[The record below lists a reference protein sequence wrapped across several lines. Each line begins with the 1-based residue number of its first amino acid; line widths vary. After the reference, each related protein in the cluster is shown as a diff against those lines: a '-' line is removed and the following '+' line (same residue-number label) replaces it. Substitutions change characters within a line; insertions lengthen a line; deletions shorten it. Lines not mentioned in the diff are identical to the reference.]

1 VFGQSRYA
9 FAAGDRVVFAYQRDG
24 LDHLAVLGPGGVAD
38 DLDLPYTA
46 ISSVEAAGDRVVF
59 VGASATA
66 EPAVVA
72 IRLAPGPGAALAGE
86 PEIVRAPRDLGVDP
100 GWFSVPE
107 PVDFPTSGGRTAH
120 ALYYPP
126 TNPEAVPPAG
136 EAPPLLVLIHGGPT
150 AAARP
155 MLQLGTQYWTS
166 RGFGGVDVNY
176 VGSTGYGRAYREALA
191 TETHKF
197 ESRYLDGLIGPYPDR
212 RDLYVE
218 RSPVHHLDGFD
229 RPLIVLQ
236 GLEDEV
242 VPPNQAE
249 MIVDA
254 LRSRKVPVAYV
265 TFPGE
270 QHGFRQA
277 ANIRRALDAELSFYA
292 QVFGFATP
300 EAEGIE
306 PVTVENL

>member
-1 VFGQSRYA
+1 MLAFRDT
-9 FAAGDRVVFAYQRDG
+9 FAAGASHY
-24 LDHLAVLGPGGVAD
+24 GVAD
-38 DLDLPYTA
+38 L
-46 ISSVEAAGDRVVF
+46 
-59 VGASATA
+59 
-66 EPAVVA
+66 
-72 IRLAPGPGAALAGE
+72 
-86 PEIVRAPRDLGVDP
+86 
-100 GWFSVPE
+100 
-107 PVDFPTSGGRTAH
+107 
-120 ALYYPP
+120 
-126 TNPEAVPPAG
+126 
-136 EAPPLLVLIHGGPT
+136 
-150 AAARP
+150 
-155 MLQLGTQYWTS
+155 
-166 RGFGGVDVNY
+166 
-176 VGSTGYGRAYREALA
+176 EALA

-218 RSPVHHLDGFD
+218 RSPIHHLDGFD